1 MSYSWFLDPEVP
13 INSRSFPTQA
23 TAFASSSLASSS
35 SSFIASDFG
44 KQEPS
49 LREWSRGNRQV
60 NNLAIVDTDKSA
72 LGMAVR
78 ERASSLSF
86 HKKDPNAMTTPNKF
100 SLARN
105 TLLKK

>member
-1 MSYSWFLDPEVP
+1 MSYSWFLDPEIPV
-13 INSRSFPTQA
+13 NSRMFPTQA
-23 TAFASSSLASSS
+23 TAFGSSSLASCS

-49 LREWSRGNRQV
+49 LSEWSRGNRQV

-72 LGMAVR
+72 LGMAT
-78 ERASSLSF
+78 RAQASKLSF
-86 HKKDPNAMTTPNKF
+86 RKKDPNALTVPNKN

-105 TLLKK
+105 TLL